1 MSEIPI
7 SAAGRPAFQ
16 FRKLLWML
24 LKFGLAGGIIWYL
37 IAGHA
42 ADFHT
47 ALRNFNYYFL
57 IPAGIAYFS
66 HMVVCG
72 WRWYLLAKVIGVPL
86 GLWEAVAVTM
96 QGYFWSLA
104 IPGGAIG
111 GDFARVAIIA
121 RRVPKGGKAEGVLS
135 ILMDR
140 IVGMVALFV
149 LTILLV
155 AVSIPQLM
163 NISIDGVELS
173 AGLKIVGI
181 IGLVALCFAGIA
193 AMLVLFFHESLRRFA
208 VCDRLFIWGDGR
220 TNGMVSRMTAAIDLY
235 AKDWKLLTFLTV
247 VSIFFIHLMTV
258 VSVAFLV
265 CGVGDGHLP
274 LLAVITAV
282 TIGNIVGLL
291 PLTVS
296 GLGLRDA
303 AILVLLKA
311 GNMSGETAA
320 TVPIMYSCLIL
331 AFNIFA
337 AVFFVFDGGGK
348 KERN

>member
-1 MSEIPI
+1 MSDISI
-7 SAAGRPAFQ
+7 SAAGRPAFK
-16 FRKLLWML
+16 FRKLLWL
-24 LKFGLAGGIIWYL
+24 VLKFGLAGGIIWYL
-37 IAGHA
+37 IASHA
-42 ADFHT
+42 ADFQT
-47 ALRNFNYYFL
+47 ALHNFNYYFL

-86 GLWEAVAVTM
+86 SLPEAVAVTM

-121 RRVPKGGKAEGVLS
+121 KRVPKGGKAEGVLS

-163 NISIDGVELS
+163 NVSINGVELS
-173 AGLKIVGI
+173 FGLKIAGI
-181 IGLVALCFAGIA
+181 IGLVGMCLAGIA
-193 AMLVLFFHESLRRFA
+193 AMLVLFFHNSLRRITI
-208 VCDRLFIWGDGR
+208 CDRLFVWGDAR
-220 TNGMVSRMTAAIDLY
+220 SHGMISRMTAAIDLY
-235 AKDWKLLTFLTV
+235 AKDWKLLAFLTV
-247 VSIFFIHLMTV
+247 VSVFLIHLMTV
-258 VSVAFLV
+258 VAVAFLV
-265 CGVGDGHLP
+265 CGVGDGRLP
-274 LLAVITAV
+274 VLAVITAV

-303 AILVLLKA
+303 TILILLKA
-311 GNMSGETAA
+311 GNMSDETAA

-337 AVFFVFDGGGK
+337 ALFFVFDGGGK
-348 KERN
+348 RERA